1 MTVHGR
7 TATALAVAVLLCA
20 TGCARARPGDDAPTS
35 PLPSSAVSPA
45 ATPAWVPASS
55 PCAKAGGH
63 SDGCELP
70 GYPDRPFDVF
80 VPTSYSPAA
89 AMPVVVFLHGGGGNG
104 EQTQATTCGGGDLG
118 DARCL
123 QALGEREG
131 FITVYPNGTGT
142 RLLRDVRTWN
152 AGGGGPDYA
161 CASGHA
167 CDVNVDDIAYLG
179 AVLDELERE
188 YRVDA
193 SRVYFS
199 GFSNGAAMVHRVGCE
214 MADRVAAIAP
224 VSGENE
230 YATNADCSPARPVP
244 VLDIH
249 GTADPCWTYASST
262 TACLDQDPRPKIGA
276 LESTAGWVA
285 RDGCVG
291 DGSVSALPDTAD
303 DGMTSEVRT
312 WSSCEGGAE
321 VRLITVNGG
330 GHVFPGGAI
339 TSPRARTDAGTQ
351 DIGAEVIWAFL
362 SRFSLD

>member
-1 MTVHGR
+1 MKRSRR
-7 TATALAVAVLLCA
+7 TAAALAAAVLLCA
-20 TGCARARPGDDAPTS
+20 AGCGRAGGGASAPPTS
-35 PLPSSAVSPA
+35 SRENPTAASAWAPK
-45 ATPAWVPASS
+45 SS
-55 PCAKAGGH
+55 PCATAGAH
-63 SDGCELP
+63 SDGCAVP

-80 VPTSYSPAA
+80 VPSSYSERA

-104 EQTQATTCGGGDLG
+104 EQTQTTTCSNGDPG

-167 CDVNVDDIAYLG
+167 CEANVDDIAYLN
-179 AVLDELERE
+179 AVLDQLDRE
-188 YRVDA
+188 FNVDA

-199 GFSNGAAMVHRVGCE
+199 GFSNGAAMAHRVGCE

-230 YATNADCSPARPVP
+230 FATSADCNPARPMP

-262 TACLDQDPRPKIGA
+262 TACADQDPRPKIGA
-276 LESTAGWVA
+276 AESTAGWVA
-285 RDGCVG
+285 RDGCTG
-291 DGSVSALPDTAD
+291 DGTVSALPDAAD
-303 DGMTSEVRT
+303 DGMTSSVRT
-312 WSSCEGGAE
+312 WSDCSGGAE
-321 VRLITVNGG
+321 VRLITITGG

-339 TSPRARTDAGTQ
+339 TSPRARTDAGTE
-351 DIGAEVIWAFL
+351 DFGAEVVWAFL
-362 SRFSLD
+362 SRFTLD